1 MLSDGLTINRRRVV
15 ILEFSDLLC
24 KILDMK
30 KVHPRNY
37 IYNETS
43 QGFYREERDGKAFKT

>member
-43 QGFYREERDGKAFKT
+43 QGFLQRGARWQSF